1 MHDPEFAD
9 AVVNNAMIQLLKSGV
24 VQKKSESQSM
34 FGGGWEERF
43 MCLTNCGLLYFAK
56 GQDQPKKFKPLNN
69 FIFKPLT
76 DEEEKSLGRSNVL
89 KLIFNKKLVK
99 QDMLIQYE
107 SKATRKAWMKAF
119 YEFQLATLEARMSQF
134 AKRLSEV

>member
-1 MHDPEFAD
+1 
-9 AVVNNAMIQLLKSGV
+9 
-24 VQKKSESQSM
+24 
-34 FGGGWEERF
+34 

-56 GQDQPKKFKPLNN
+56 GQDQPKKFKALNN

-76 DEEEKSLGRSNVL
+76 EDEEKSLGRSNVL

-119 YEFQLATLEARMSQF
+119 YEFQLATLEARMNQF
-134 AKRLSEV
+134 AKRLSELQ

>member
-1 MHDPEFAD
+1 MSEQIYMHDPDFAD
-9 AVVNNAMIQLLKSGV
+9 AVVNNAMIQLLKTGV
-24 VQKKSESQSM
+24 VYKKSESSGL

-56 GQDQPKKFKPLNN
+56 GQDQPKKFKALNN

-76 DEEEKSLGRSNVL
+76 DEEEKSLGKQNVL

-119 YEFQLATLEARMSQF
+119 YEF
-134 AKRLSEV
+134 